1 MGGGCCFGIRLESK
15 GETVFGILVAAGILV
30 VGISGNGRVVVVVGR
45 RNMWKRITDNWNII
59 TTVVATIH

>member
-1 MGGGCCFGIRLESK
+1 MGGCCFGIRLESN
-15 GETVFGILVAAGILV
+15 GETVFGILVTAGILV

-45 RNMWKRITDNWNII
+45 RNMWKRIRDNWNII